1 MYNPVAGSYDQEII
15 WCVSDE
21 SQAYT
26 CTMAPIIGEDCQT
39 RPAAAPRRSVPD
51 HDSSRT
57 RKLARPA
64 VAVIPLTVVL
74 ALAGCSSSDNDEP
87 SSAGDVTYPT
97 VPFTAP
103 GEGISLGHDDQ
114 EIGDTIPEPL
124 HVGSITPIAADRLLG
139 VEGGFGQLELSVNVT
154 RSENRRGREP
164 NHRRPGYLGSG
175 HSRIRRGFR
184 RGPCRCSLPRCGAPE
199 VHAAQQ
205 TSPSAPTRE
214 TCSNRRG
221 HASGR
226 RTRTFPARLERRDLR
241 RQVLRH
247 AGTTVCTASE
257 WSTWRRR
264 KRPAHSR

>member
-1 MYNPVAGSYDQEII
+1 MS
-15 WCVSDE
+15 
-21 SQAYT
+21 
-26 CTMAPIIGEDCQT
+26 
-39 RPAAAPRRSVPD
+39 
-51 HDSSRT
+51 SSRT

-139 VEGGFGQLELSVNVT
+139 VEGGFGQLELSVNVIDPKT
-154 RSENRRGREP
+154 GVAE
-164 NHRRPGYLGSG
+164 
-175 HSRIRRGFR
+175 SRITVGPGIWDPVIHGFVGDSAEDPAVLAAEVWR
-184 RGPCRCSLPRCGAPE
+184 PE

-205 TSPSAPTRE
+205 ISRSAPTPE
-214 TCSNRRG
+214 TCWNQPRSCFRTS
-221 HASGR
+221 HAYIPV
-226 RTRTFPARLERRDLR
+226 PAR
-241 RQVLRH
+241 
-247 AGTTVCTASE
+247 T
-257 WSTWRRR
+257 
-264 KRPAHSR
+264 P